1 MAAPVFPAACHL
13 HASSVLWILSLFL
26 LLLCLDS
33 VQSII
38 IYDRLKLF
46 EIKASAV
53 CSHHPESWAFC
64 PNLRFK
70 LPAGSLNPR
79 RCSLRG
85 SRRKRTRRRGRR
97 AGVAARR
104 RRLHRLW
111 NRCSSACPASSEGP
125 MSPFPWL
132 SAAPDVRL
140 SCLRPVFPGSAHQLT
155 AFAPAKRSARRFGV
169 DSRNLRTLVREL
181 PATSVGPIW
190 RENRLKRFVCAYYLI
205 CVYYLICACVALDL
219 CVRTI

>member
-13 HASSVLWILSLFL
+13 HASSVLWILSLIL
-26 LLLCLDS
+26 LLLCLDC

-53 CSHHPESWAFC
+53 CSRHPESWAFC
-64 PNLRFK
+64 PNLCFQ
-70 LPAGSLNPR
+70 LPAGTLNPR
-79 RCSLRG
+79 GCSLQ
-85 SRRKRTRRRGRR
+85 
-97 AGVAARR
+97 R
-104 RRLHRLW
+104 RRLHRFW

-169 DSRNLRTLVREL
+169 GSRNLRTLAREL
-181 PATSVGPIW
+181 PATSVGP
-190 RENRLKRFVCAYYLI
+190 RPTEVLKWHY
-205 CVYYLICACVALDL
+205 
-219 CVRTI
+219 